1 MENSI
6 DIVDIKILACLQSDA
21 CLQNTELAKK
31 LGMAP
36 SAVLGRVKKLESK
49 GVIQAYNTRIS
60 PDTLDLKLLAFIFI
74 KTSEGTGNAVV
85 AKHLA
90 NIPDVLELHHIAGE
104 DCYLMKVRAKDPLS
118 LIRFMREKLSKIS
131 GILTTK
137 TTIVLETIKEDNYLP
152 IPKPAEWIKH

>member
-21 CLQNTELAKK
+21 CLQNTEHAKK

-74 KTSEGTGNAVV
+74 KTSEGPGNAVV

-90 NIPDVLELHHIAGE
+90 KIPDVLELHHIAGE